1 MEPRKKKKTYKK
13 KLVRVVFKPG
23 VGPEEARTLT
33 TKYYQLKIKE
43 DCGMVD
49 EKVVLIIEVAA
60 SREQK
65 WVDKFPRI
73 KKRPIVESAERIP
86 VVNDE

>member
-1 MEPRKKKKTYKK
+1 MEPRKKKKAYKN

-23 VGPEEARTLT
+23 IVLEEARALV

-43 DCGMVD
+43 DCGLAD
-49 EKVVLIIEVAA
+49 ERVVLIIEVAA

-73 KKRPIVESAERIP
+73 RKRPIVESAGRIP
-86 VVNDE
+86 VVDD